1 MTDIPLLNNYDDTP
15 IYTIKTVVHE
25 TGIAPATLRAW
36 ERRYGCLSP
45 GRSEGG
51 YRLYSERDIAILHWL
66 KQQIDAGV
74 SISRA
79 AALLDMRQ
87 GSGDWT
93 DQAIS
98 RTSVELPSPPEG
110 ARATAIIVGDLVEAL
125 LAYDETRAE
134 KILNEAFAL
143 HAVEIVA
150 EEVVGPAL
158 VEIGDRWH
166 RGEASVIQEHF
177 ATGFLRR
184 RLTALF
190 NAYAQPASGPLA
202 VTGAGPGEWHDVGIL
217 LVSIALRRQ
226 GWRVIYLGQNVPV
239 DQYIDQ
245 ILALHPSAVCL
256 SASTRVSA
264 AALARVHAAV
274 IALPK
279 PRPQLCLGGQA
290 FNSDPE
296 LRNSFP
302 GAHVISSTREL
313 FTHLSPLLKP
323 A

>member
-79 AALLDMRQ
+79 AALLEMRH

-93 DQAIS
+93 EQAVG
-98 RTSVELPSPPEG
+98 RTPAELPLQPEG
-110 ARATAIIVGDLVEAL
+110 ARVAAIIVDDLVESL
-125 LAYDETRAE
+125 LAYDEMRAE

-150 EEVVGPAL
+150 EEVVAPAL

-190 NAYAQPASGPLA
+190 NAYAQPLNGPLA
-202 VTGAGPGEWHDVGIL
+202 VTGAGPEEWHDVGIL
-217 LVSIALRRQ
+217 LVSIVLRRH
-226 GWRVIYLGQNVPV
+226 GWRVIYLGQNVPA

-245 ILALHPSAVCL
+245 ILALRPSAICL
-256 SASTRVSA
+256 SASTRASA
-264 AALARVHAAV
+264 AALVKVHAAV
-274 IALPK
+274 LALPK

-290 FNSDPE
+290 FNNHPE
-296 LRNSFP
+296 LRNNFP
-302 GAHVISSTREL
+302 GACVISSAREL
-313 FTHLSPLLKP
+313 LTHLSPP
-323 A
+323 